1 MARQVVGNPFDNQIP
16 TVSPTAQI
24 VDTYY
29 RVQPE
34 RSPLAGIAESLQ
46 RFKAKA
52 QQPLANMENRAIERE
67 LAEGENLYNETRL
80 NIGEAVKQGIIAEGE
95 SPYIIKGYRMA
106 NLNVLAA
113 RYADQL
119 NNDLI
124 AKKLYKTNNPASI
137 EEYTAS
143 FYDNFAAKNGLDQFK
158 EVEVAEIFSDSAR
171 KANESFRN
179 SWIVKNREWQSAQAY
194 TAFENEIAEYTA
206 TFFNDTDTVDVR
218 ANKTELFGKWLTNKI
233 AEADKDG
240 LNRDKVKNTVI
251 KAMMLTASEQTDL
264 GLVDV
269 LNSVQVGTG
278 VLGNTLDARIA
289 MDRARTSIAADIAR
303 EETAL
308 AKQLKAEKDK
318 KIAVQEASA
327 LAAIFG
333 LRADAESIE
342 DQVAFDSAIVNLT
355 KLGDF
360 DSVRVYTN
368 FRDSMFAAGLEE
380 RNVEDSY
387 YGYVLSAI
395 TEMTDSKDVVK
406 FLTDALS
413 SDMIDKS
420 SAGSLLSQ
428 WDNLKKSP
436 SRFVL
441 TDTTSS
447 VPRLR
452 TSFLKQVTITPLD
465 EAVGTTGILLAEA
478 ETAWDSEYLEAY
490 DAKIKEL
497 GRELTSREKR
507 DVAIEVSKSLTD
519 QFIDPETLK
528 IAEQTLMAIQTPE
541 FPPIK

>member
-52 QQPLANMENRAIERE
+52 QQPLANMENRAIQRE

-143 FYDNFAAKNGLDQFK
+143 FYDTFASKNGLDQFK
-158 EVEVAEIFSDSAR
+158 ETEVAEIFSDSAR

-179 SWIVKNREWQSAQAY
+179 SWVVKNREWQSAQAY

-278 VLGNTLDARIA
+278 ILGNTLDARIA

-308 AKQLKAEKDK
+308 AKQLKADKDK
-318 KIAVQEASA
+318 KIAVQEGAA
-327 LAAIFG
+327 LSAIFG
-333 LRADAESIE
+333 LRADATDATS
-342 DQVAFDSAIVNLT
+342 QQSFNSAIVQLT
-355 KLGDF
+355 ELGDY

-368 FRDSMFAAGLEE
+368 FRDAMVQQGIEE
-380 RNVEDSY
+380 SDVDDKNY
-387 YGYVLSAI
+387 ALALSQI
-395 TEMTDSKDVVK
+395 TELTDSKAVVTY
-406 FLTDALS
+406 LTNAVNDNL
-413 SDMIDKS
+413 IDTS
-420 SAGSLLSQ
+420 TAGSLISQ
-428 WDNLKKSP
+428 WERLKKSP

-441 TDTTSS
+441 TDTTTS
-447 VPRLR
+447 VPRIR

-465 EAVGTTGILLAEA
+465 EAVGTTGILLNRA
-478 ETAWDSEYLEAY
+478 ETAWDNAYLEAY
-490 DAKIKEL
+490 DAKKLEL
-497 GRELTSREKR
+497 GRELDAREKR
-507 DVAIEVSKSLTD
+507 ALAVEVSELVAD
-519 QFIDPETLK
+519 EFVDPETLT
-528 IAEQTLMAIQTPE
+528 IAEQTLMAIQTPD
-541 FPPIK
+541 FPE

>member
-124 AKKLYKTNNPASI
+124 AKKLYKTNNPSSI

-143 FYDNFAAKNGLDQFK
+143 FYDNFASKNGLDQFK

-179 SWIVKNREWQSAQAY
+179 SWIVKNREWQAAQAY

-206 TFFNDTDTVDVR
+206 TFFNDTDTVDIR

-240 LNRDKVKNTVI
+240 LNRDKVKATVI

-278 VLGNTLDARIA
+278 ILGNTLDARLA

-308 AKQLKAEKDK
+308 AKQLKAQKDQ
-318 KIAVQEASA
+318 KIAEQEGAA

-333 LRADAESIE
+333 LRADATDATANQS
-342 DQVAFDSAIVNLT
+342 FRSAIVQLT
-355 KLGDF
+355 ELGDF

-368 FRDSMFAAGLEE
+368 FRDAMVQQGIDESDVDDKNYALA
-380 RNVEDSY
+380 
-387 YGYVLSAI
+387 LSQI
-395 TEMTDSKDVVK
+395 TELTDSKAVVTY
-406 FLTDALS
+406 LTNAVNSNLIGQS
-413 SDMIDKS
+413 T
-420 SAGSLLSQ
+420 AGSLISQ
-428 WDNLKKSP
+428 WERLKKSP

-441 TDTTSS
+441 TDTTSG
-447 VPRLR
+447 VPRR
-452 TSFLKQVTITPLD
+452 KEEFLKTVTGTMLD
-465 EAVGTTGILLAEA
+465 ELTGADGIIVGQASV
-478 ETAWDSEYLEAY
+478 AWDNEFLELY
-490 DAKIKEL
+490 DQKVQEL
-497 GRELTSREKR
+497 GRELTTREKYALAAEVTENIR
-507 DVAIEVSKSLTD
+507 ELFVDPVSDLDALQQLEAIR
-519 QFIDPETLK
+519 
-528 IAEQTLMAIQTPE
+528 TPD
-541 FPPIK
+541 F

>member
-95 SPYIIKGYRMA
+95 SPYVIKGYRMA

-179 SWIVKNREWQSAQAY
+179 SWIVKNREWQAAQAY

-206 TFFNDTDTVDVR
+206 TFFNDTDTVDIR

-240 LNRDKVKNTVI
+240 LNRDKVKATVI

-278 VLGNTLDARIA
+278 ILGNTLDARIA

-303 EETAL
+303 EEKDL
-308 AKQLKAEKDK
+308 ADALKAEKDK
-318 KIAVQEASA
+318 KIAVQEGAA
-327 LAAIFG
+327 LTAIFG
-333 LRADAESIE
+333 LRADATDAAANQS
-342 DQVAFDSAIVNLT
+342 FRSAIVQLT
-355 KLGDF
+355 ELGDF

-368 FRDSMFAAGLEE
+368 FRDAMVQQGIDESDVDDKNYALA
-380 RNVEDSY
+380 
-387 YGYVLSAI
+387 LSEI
-395 TEMTDSKDVVK
+395 TELTDSKAVVTY
-406 FLTDALS
+406 LTNAVNGNLIDS
-413 SDMIDKS
+413 ST
-420 SAGSLLSQ
+420 AGSLISQ
-428 WDNLKKSP
+428 WERLKKSP
-436 SRFVL
+436 ARFVL
-441 TDTTSS
+441 TDSTSG
-447 VPRLR
+447 VPRR
-452 TSFLKQVTITPLD
+452 KEEFLKTVTGTMLD
-465 EAVGTTGILLAEA
+465 ELTGADGIIVGQASV
-478 ETAWDSEYLEAY
+478 AWDNEFLELY
-490 DAKIKEL
+490 DQKVKEL
-497 GRELTSREKR
+497 GRELTTREKYALAGEVTENIR
-507 DVAIEVSKSLTD
+507 ELFVDPVSDLDAQQQLEAIR
-519 QFIDPETLK
+519 
-528 IAEQTLMAIQTPE
+528 TPD
-541 FPPIK
+541 F

>member
-124 AKKLYKTNNPASI
+124 AKKLYKTNNPSSI

-143 FYDNFAAKNGLDQFK
+143 FYDNFASKNGLDQFK

-179 SWIVKNREWQSAQAY
+179 SWIVKNREWQAAQAY

-206 TFFNDTDTVDVR
+206 TFFNDTDTVDIR

-240 LNRDKVKNTVI
+240 LNRDKVKATVI

-269 LNSVQVGTG
+269 LDSVQVGTG
-278 VLGNTLDARIA
+278 ILGNTLDARIA

-308 AKQLKAEKDK
+308 AKQLKADKDA
-318 KIAVQEASA
+318 KIATHEASVIS
-327 LAAIFG
+327 AIFG
-333 LRADAESIE
+333 LRVNEQSIE

-355 KLGDF
+355 KLGEF
-360 DSVRVYTN
+360 DSVRTYTN
-368 FRDSMFAAGLEE
+368 FRDSMLAAGLEE
-380 RNVEDSY
+380 RNVDDSY

-406 FLTDALS
+406 YLTDALS

-428 WDNLKKSP
+428 WDRLKKSP

-441 TDTTSS
+441 TDTTSG
-447 VPRLR
+447 VPRR
-452 TSFLKQVTITPLD
+452 KEEFLKTVTGTMLD
-465 EAVGTTGILLAEA
+465 ELTGADGIIVGQASA
-478 ETAWDSEYLEAY
+478 AWDNEFLELY
-490 DAKIKEL
+490 DQKVQEL
-497 GRELTSREKR
+497 GRELTTREKY
-507 DVAIEVSKSLTD
+507 ALAAEVTENIREL
-519 QFIDPETLK
+519 FVDPVSDLDAQQQLES
-528 IAEQTLMAIQTPE
+528 IRTPD
-541 FPPIK
+541 F

>member
-113 RYADQL
+113 RYADQV

-179 SWIVKNREWQSAQAY
+179 SWIVKNREWQAAQAY

-206 TFFNDTDTVDVR
+206 TFFNDTDTVDIR

-240 LNRDKVKNTVI
+240 LNRDKVKATVI
-251 KAMMLTASEQTDL
+251 KDMMLTASEQTDL
-264 GLVDV
+264 
-269 LNSVQVGTG
+269 
-278 VLGNTLDARIA
+278 
-289 MDRARTSIAADIAR
+289 
-303 EETAL
+303 
-308 AKQLKAEKDK
+308 
-318 KIAVQEASA
+318 
-327 LAAIFG
+327 
-333 LRADAESIE
+333 
-342 DQVAFDSAIVNLT
+342 
-355 KLGDF
+355 
-360 DSVRVYTN
+360 
-368 FRDSMFAAGLEE
+368 
-380 RNVEDSY
+380 
-387 YGYVLSAI
+387 
-395 TEMTDSKDVVK
+395 
-406 FLTDALS
+406 
-413 SDMIDKS
+413 
-420 SAGSLLSQ
+420 
-428 WDNLKKSP
+428 
-436 SRFVL
+436 
-441 TDTTSS
+441 
-447 VPRLR
+447 
-452 TSFLKQVTITPLD
+452 
-465 EAVGTTGILLAEA
+465 
-478 ETAWDSEYLEAY
+478 
-490 DAKIKEL
+490 
-497 GRELTSREKR
+497 
-507 DVAIEVSKSLTD
+507 
-519 QFIDPETLK
+519 
-528 IAEQTLMAIQTPE
+528 
-541 FPPIK
+541 

>member
-179 SWIVKNREWQSAQAY
+179 SWIVKNREWQAAQAY

-206 TFFNDTDTVDVR
+206 TFFNDTDTVDIR

-240 LNRDKVKNTVI
+240 LNRDKVKATVI

-269 LNSVQVGTG
+269 LDSVQVGTG
-278 VLGNTLDARIA
+278 ILGNTLDARIA
-289 MDRARTSIAADIAR
+289 MDRARTSIAAQIAR
-303 EETAL
+303 DEKDL
-308 AKQLKAEKDK
+308 ADSLKAQKDQ
-318 KIAVQEASA
+318 KIAVQEGAA
-327 LAAIFG
+327 LSAIFG
-333 LRADAESIE
+333 LRADATDATAQQS
-342 DQVAFDSAIVNLT
+342 FNSAIVQLT
-355 KLGDF
+355 ELGDY

-368 FRDSMFAAGLEE
+368 FRDAMVQQGIDESDVDDKNYALA
-380 RNVEDSY
+380 
-387 YGYVLSAI
+387 LSQI
-395 TEMTDSKDVVK
+395 TELTDSKAVVTY
-406 FLTDALS
+406 LTNAVNSNLIGQS
-413 SDMIDKS
+413 T
-420 SAGSLLSQ
+420 AGSLISQ
-428 WDNLKKSP
+428 WERLKTSP

-441 TDTTSS
+441 TDTTSG
-447 VPRLR
+447 VPRR
-452 TSFLKQVTITPLD
+452 KEEFLKTVTGTMLD
-465 EAVGTTGILLAEA
+465 ELTGADGIIVGQASV
-478 ETAWDSEYLEAY
+478 AWDNEFLELY
-490 DAKIKEL
+490 DQKVQEL
-497 GRELTSREKR
+497 GRELTTREKY
-507 DVAIEVSKSLTD
+507 ALAAEVTENIREL
-519 QFIDPETLK
+519 FVDPVSDLDAQQQLES
-528 IAEQTLMAIQTPE
+528 IRTPD
-541 FPPIK
+541 F

>member
-158 EVEVAEIFSDSAR
+158 ATEVAEIFSDSAR

-179 SWIVKNREWQSAQAY
+179 SWIVKNREWQAAQAY

-278 VLGNTLDARIA
+278 ILGNTLDARIA
-289 MDRARTSIAADIAR
+289 MDRARTSIASDIAR
-303 EETAL
+303 EEKDL
-308 AKQLKAEKDK
+308 ADALKAEKDK
-318 KIAVQEASA
+318 KIAAQEGAA
-327 LAAIFG
+327 LTAIFG
-333 LRADAESIE
+333 LRADATDATAQQS
-342 DQVAFDSAIVNLT
+342 FNSAIVQLT
-355 KLGDF
+355 ELGDF

-368 FRDSMFAAGLEE
+368 FRDAMVQQGIEE
-380 RNVEDSY
+380 SDVDDRNY
-387 YGYVLSAI
+387 ALALSEI
-395 TEMTDSKDVVK
+395 TELTDSKAVVTY
-406 FLTDALS
+406 LTNAINGNLINDS
-413 SDMIDKS
+413 T
-420 SAGSLLSQ
+420 AGSLLSQ
-428 WDNLKKSP
+428 WDRLKKSP

-441 TDTTSS
+441 TDTTTS

-452 TSFLKQVTITPLD
+452 NSFLKQVTITPLD
-465 EAVGTTGILLAEA
+465 EAVGTTGILLNRAEA
-478 ETAWDSEYLEAY
+478 AWDNAYLEAY
-490 DAKIKEL
+490 DAQKLEL
-497 GRELTSREKR
+497 GRELNTREKFNLAQEVTEQLR
-507 DVAIEVSKSLTD
+507 DE
-519 QFIDPETLK
+519 FIDPETLE
-528 IAEQTLMAIQTPE
+528 IAEQTLQAIATPDL
-541 FPPIK
+541 

>member
-143 FYDNFAAKNGLDQFK
+143 FYDTFASKNGLDQFK
-158 EVEVAEIFSDSAR
+158 ETEVAEIFSDSAR

-179 SWIVKNREWQSAQAY
+179 SWIVKNREWQAAQAY

-278 VLGNTLDARIA
+278 ILGNTLDARIA

-303 EETAL
+303 EEKDL
-308 AKQLKAEKDK
+308 ADALKAEKDK
-318 KIAVQEASA
+318 KIAEQEASVIS
-327 LAAIFG
+327 AIFG
-333 LRADAESIE
+333 LRVDETSIE
-342 DQVAFDSAIVNLT
+342 EQTAFESAIVNLT
-355 KLGDF
+355 KLGEF
-360 DSVRVYTN
+360 DSVRTYTN
-368 FRDSMFAAGLEE
+368 FRDSMLAAGLEE
-380 RNVEDSY
+380 RNVDDSY
-387 YGYVLSAI
+387 YGLVLSAI

-406 FLTDALS
+406 YLTNAL
-413 SDMIDKS
+413 DTGMVDKS
-420 SAGSLLSQ
+420 SAGALLGQ
-428 WDNLKKSP
+428 WDRLKKSP

-441 TDTTSS
+441 TDTTTS

-465 EAVGTTGILLAEA
+465 DVVGTTGILLNRA
-478 ETAWDSEYLEAY
+478 ETAWDNKYLEAY
-490 DAKIKEL
+490 DAQKLEL
-497 GRELTSREKR
+497 GRELNSREKFILAQEVTEELR
-507 DVAIEVSKSLTD
+507 DE
-519 QFIDPETLK
+519 FIDPETLA
-528 IAEQTLMAIQTPE
+528 IAEETLKAISLE
-541 FPPIK
+541 DYN

>member
-137 EEYTAS
+137 EEYTSS
-143 FYDNFAAKNGLDQFK
+143 FYDTFASKNGLDQFK
-158 EVEVAEIFSDSAR
+158 ETEVAEIFSDSAR

-233 AEADKDG
+233 TEADKDG

-289 MDRARTSIAADIAR
+289 MDRVRTSIASDIAR
-303 EETAL
+303 EEAAL
-308 AKQLKAEKDK
+308 AKQLKANKDA
-318 KIAVQEASA
+318 KIAAQEGAA
-327 LAAIFG
+327 LSAIFG
-333 LRADAESIE
+333 LRADATDATAQQS
-342 DQVAFDSAIVNLT
+342 FNSAIVQLT
-355 KLGDF
+355 ELGDY

-368 FRDSMFAAGLEE
+368 FRDAMLQQGIDESDVDDKNYALA
-380 RNVEDSY
+380 
-387 YGYVLSAI
+387 LSEI
-395 TEMTDSKDVVK
+395 TDLTDSKAVVTY
-406 FLTDALS
+406 LTSAVRSNLIGQS
-413 SDMIDKS
+413 T
-420 SAGSLLSQ
+420 AGSLLSQ
-428 WDNLKKSP
+428 WDRLKKSP

-441 TDTTSS
+441 TDTTTG
-447 VPRLR
+447 VPRR
-452 TSFLKQVTITPLD
+452 KEEFLKTVTGTMLD
-465 EAVGTTGILLAEA
+465 ELTGADGIIVAQA
-478 ETAWDSEYLEAY
+478 SVAWDNEFLELY
-490 DAKIKEL
+490 DQKVKEL
-497 GRELTSREKR
+497 KRELNTREKY
-507 DVAIEVSKSLTD
+507 ALAAEVTENIREL
-519 QFIDPETLK
+519 FVDPASDLDALQQLES
-528 IAEQTLMAIQTPE
+528 IRTPD
-541 FPPIK
+541 F

>member
-124 AKKLYKTNNPASI
+124 AKKLYKTNNPSSI

-143 FYDNFAAKNGLDQFK
+143 FYDNFASKNGLDQFK

-179 SWIVKNREWQSAQAY
+179 SWIVKNREWQAAQAY

-206 TFFNDTDTVDVR
+206 TFFNDTDTVDIR

-240 LNRDKVKNTVI
+240 LNRDKVKATVI

-269 LNSVQVGTG
+269 LDSVQVGTG
-278 VLGNTLDARIA
+278 ILGNTLDARLA
-289 MDRARTSIAADIAR
+289 MDRARTSIAAQIAR
-303 EETAL
+303 DEKDL
-308 AKQLKAEKDK
+308 ADSLKAQKDQ
-318 KIAVQEASA
+318 KIAVQEGAA
-327 LAAIFG
+327 LSAIFG
-333 LRADAESIE
+333 LRADATDATAQQS
-342 DQVAFDSAIVNLT
+342 FNSAIVQLT
-355 KLGDF
+355 ELGDY

-368 FRDSMFAAGLEE
+368 FRDAMVQQGIDESDVDDKNYALA
-380 RNVEDSY
+380 
-387 YGYVLSAI
+387 LSQI
-395 TEMTDSKDVVK
+395 TELTDSKAVVTY
-406 FLTDALS
+406 LTNAVNSNLIGQS
-413 SDMIDKS
+413 T
-420 SAGSLLSQ
+420 AGSLISQ
-428 WDNLKKSP
+428 WERLKTSP

-441 TDTTSS
+441 TDTTTS
-447 VPRLR
+447 VPRIR

-465 EAVGTTGILLAEA
+465 EAVGTTGILLNRA
-478 ETAWDSEYLEAY
+478 ETAWDNAYLEAY
-490 DAKIKEL
+490 DAKKLEL
-497 GRELTSREKR
+497 RRELDAREKR
-507 DVAIEVSKSLTD
+507 ALAVEVSELVAD
-519 QFIDPETLK
+519 EFVDPETLS
-528 IAEQTLMAIQTPE
+528 IAEQTLMAIQTPDFE
-541 FPPIK
+541 

>member
-143 FYDNFAAKNGLDQFK
+143 FYDTFASKNGLDQFK
-158 EVEVAEIFSDSAR
+158 ETEVAEIFSDSAR

-179 SWIVKNREWQSAQAY
+179 SWIVKNREWQAAQAY

-278 VLGNTLDARIA
+278 ILGNTLDARIA

-303 EETAL
+303 EEKDL
-308 AKQLKAEKDK
+308 ADALKAEKDK
-318 KIAVQEASA
+318 KIAAQEGAA
-327 LAAIFG
+327 LSAIFG
-333 LRADAESIE
+333 LRADATDATAQQS
-342 DQVAFDSAIVNLT
+342 FNSAIVQLT
-355 KLGDF
+355 ELGDF

-368 FRDSMFAAGLEE
+368 FRDAMVQQGIEE
-380 RNVEDSY
+380 SDVDDKEYSLA
-387 YGYVLSAI
+387 LSQI
-395 TEMTDSKDVVK
+395 TELTDSKAVVTL
-406 FLTDALS
+406 LTNAVFDGR
-413 SDMIDKS
+413 IDRS
-420 SAGSLLSQ
+420 TAGSLISQ
-428 WDNLKKSP
+428 WERLKKSP

-441 TDTTSS
+441 TDTTTS

-452 TSFLKQVTITPLD
+452 NSFLRQVTITPLD
-465 EAVGTTGILLAEA
+465 EAVGTTGILLNRA
-478 ETAWDSEYLEAY
+478 ETAWDNAYLLAY
-490 DAKIKEL
+490 DSKQLEL
-497 GRELTSREKR
+497 GRELNSREKFILAQEVTEELR
-507 DVAIEVSKSLTD
+507 DE
-519 QFIDPETLK
+519 FIDPETLT
-528 IAEQTLMAIQTPE
+528 IAEETLKAIRIE
-541 FPPIK
+541 DYE